1 MRLQLVT
8 ELLLIQLLHQKISPM
23 LMKRLLLVQ
32 EKWKRKFKF
41 QLLMMMNGNQTLI
54 SLLNYMIQVKLH
66 HPHNTTVNQ
75 MRTDRQ
81 LSQNQKLLKTQ

>member
-1 MRLQLVT
+1 
-8 ELLLIQLLHQKISPM
+8 
-23 LMKRLLLVQ
+23 
-32 EKWKRKFKF
+32 
-41 QLLMMMNGNQTLI
+41 MMNGNQTLI